1 MAGGNT
7 SAIVSKVW
15 GLCNPLRDDGISYGD
30 YLEQLTYLIFLKMS
44 DEYSKP
50 PYKRETGI
58 PVGYTWSDM
67 NTLKGAE
74 LETQY
79 KNTLEKLGEQKGILG
94 QIFKGAVNKI
104 SNVAILYK
112 VVQMIDGEKWVA
124 MSSDVKGE
132 IYEGLL
138 QKNAEDIKSGA
149 GQYFTPRPLIQAMV
163 ECMCPEPGKTIADP
177 CCGSGGFFLAAQAYL
192 ADPKNY
198 TLDREQKEF
207 LKNETFYGN
216 EIVAA
221 TFKTALMNLY
231 LHNIGDIY
239 GEIPVTLGDALLSDP
254 GYRVDYV
261 LTNPPFGKKSSIT
274 FTNEND
280 ETEEED
286 LVYNRQDFWTTSS
299 NKQLN
304 FVQHINTILK
314 ATGKAAVV
322 VPDNVLFEGGAGEIV
337 RKKLLETTDLHTI
350 LRLPT
355 GIFYKPGVKANVIF
369 FDKKPASP
377 EMQTKEVWIYDFRTN
392 VHFTLKQHPMNY
404 ADLQDFIKCY
414 NPENR
419 YERHETWSE
428 ENLDGRWRKYKID
441 DILERDKTSLDI
453 FWIKD
458 KSLADLDNMP
468 SPDEL
473 ADDIIENL
481 QSALE
486 SFQELQEQLK
496 RRSIQEDKDYSY
508 NSPANVII
516 RELSARYN
524 VSLAKADTFEKQ
536 LEKIGFLEITAGDEL
551 IHSRTLEFC
560 YLTINTKNGLTSRD
574 RKPFNVVINLKNGM
588 LEEIASA
595 VIGLGISSAGLA
607 TSDNKLVSVASI
619 LGAVFS
625 ALSLTK
631 INFSENETAILL
643 ALQNGSKTEEDC
655 LRATNAILREYFYD
669 ELSEDTFMRAVNIL
683 YNCRCISIVEGI
695 LSIEETI
702 KS

>member
-1 MAGGNT
+1 MSENT

-67 NTLKGAE
+67 NTLKGVE

-149 GQYFTPRPLIQAMV
+149 GQYFTPRSLIQAMV

-207 LKNETFYGN
+207 LKNETFHGN

-419 YERHETWSE
+419 YERYETWSE

-458 KSLADLDNMP
+458 KSLADLDNLP

-496 RRSIQEDKDYSY
+496 RHNIQEDKDYSN

-516 RELSARYN
+516 KELSARYN

-551 IHSRTLEFC
+551 FHSSTLEFG
-560 YLTINTKNGLTSRD
+560 YLTINTKNGLTSRN

-643 ALQNGSKTEEDC
+643 ALQKGSQTEDDC
-655 LRATNAILREYFYD
+655 LQTTNDILRDYHYD
-669 ELSEDTFMRAVNIL
+669 ELSEDVFMRAVNNL
-683 YNCRCISIVEGI
+683 YNCRCISITEGVI
-695 LSIEETI
+695 SLNEKI